1 MCMER
6 CDADLLLAPRWLFQH
21 DHHQEATEILRL
33 LRTHKGVVDEDSLV
47 VEITEIMDAL
57 ALENEQ
63 KGWRDL
69 LKEDNIGSRRRVALA
84 CLLNACQAWSGSTPI
99 SYYTTVIFEDSVGFS
114 HDFALLMSGFLQ
126 IWFLVASFGTWYS
139 IEKFGRRRS
148 FIGSALGMS
157 AVMIVMAAMLA
168 INTTTSGIVAAV
180 MLFAYQAF
188 YTWGFMGG
196 IWVRY
201 PSSPA
206 RSFTL
211 TSLVLRP

>member
-1 MCMER
+1 M
-6 CDADLLLAPRWLFQH
+6 DDQAL
-21 DHHQEATEILRL
+21 
-33 LRTHKGVVDEDSLV
+33 
-47 VEITEIMDAL
+47 ITEIAEINDAL
-57 ALENEQ
+57 SLESEQ
-63 KGWRDL
+63 KGWLDL
-69 LKEDNIGSRRRVALA
+69 LKKDNIGSRRRVALA

-114 HDFALLMSGFLQ
+114 HNFALLMSGFLQ

-168 INTTTSGIVAAV
+168 IDTQTSGVVAAV

-196 IWVRY
+196 IWV
-201 PSSPA
+201 SHFCLSP
-206 RSFTL
+206 FTCKQ
-211 TSLVLRP
+211 TN